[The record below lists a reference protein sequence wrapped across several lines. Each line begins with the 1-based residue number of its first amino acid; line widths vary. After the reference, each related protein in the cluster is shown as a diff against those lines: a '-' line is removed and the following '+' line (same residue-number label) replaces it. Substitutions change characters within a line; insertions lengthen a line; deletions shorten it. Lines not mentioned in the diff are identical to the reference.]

1 MAASRSDS
9 VLDESGNQ
17 LLTDRAN
24 SSEHGHSHSEHK
36 SCTKKLASKE
46 SRIVFMLTLV
56 LMYFFVEIFVGFLN
70 NSLALV
76 ADACH
81 MLSDGLCLVV
91 ALVAIKVSQKSN
103 DAKVLSEKN
112 TFGWSRSEI
121 LGSLINAVFLLAL
134 CVILILESIEKFIQP
149 EPVQN
154 PLLVL
159 WVGMGGLIMNI
170 VGLLIFCGDGTGH
183 GHSHGG
189 GGHGHSHSS
198 DDGEL
203 HVEMDMS
210 KTASALNMRGIFL
223 HVAGDFFGSIVVC
236 MSALLMY
243 FFNNCDDESLENC
256 NYHAE
261 AIETGEFLVSLGISE
276 DEIGNLLTSNNISS
290 SSTYLSLMFPTG
302 PKHWTL
308 YVDPVTSFLLTML
321 ILGTTLK
328 LLKVPVMILMQT
340 VPRGVDLEKIKQDVC
355 HTILTK
361 YNALVK
367 IHDLHIWTLAGDQI
381 VGTVH
386 IKMLNIDIK
395 SFNQIVA
402 EARTIFH
409 KNGIHHLTIQPELSA
424 NDTSLT
430 ETSSNGDSNTILA
443 YEDNTSEECLLLC
456 CDEAR
461 NCDM

>member
-1 MAASRSDS
+1 
-9 VLDESGNQ
+9 
-17 LLTDRAN
+17 
-24 SSEHGHSHSEHK
+24 
-36 SCTKKLASKE
+36 
-46 SRIVFMLTLV
+46 
-56 LMYFFVEIFVGFLN
+56 
-70 NSLALV
+70 
-76 ADACH
+76 
-81 MLSDGLCLVV
+81 
-91 ALVAIKVSQKSN
+91 
-103 DAKVLSEKN
+103 
-112 TFGWSRSEI
+112 
-121 LGSLINAVFLLAL
+121 
-134 CVILILESIEKFIQP
+134 
-149 EPVQN
+149 
-154 PLLVL
+154 
-159 WVGMGGLIMNI
+159 MNI

-236 MSALLMY
+236 LSALLMY

-361 YNALVK
+361 YNAVVK

>member
-1 MAASRSDS
+1 
-9 VLDESGNQ
+9 
-17 LLTDRAN
+17 
-24 SSEHGHSHSEHK
+24 
-36 SCTKKLASKE
+36 
-46 SRIVFMLTLV
+46 
-56 LMYFFVEIFVGFLN
+56 
-70 NSLALV
+70 
-76 ADACH
+76 
-81 MLSDGLCLVV
+81 
-91 ALVAIKVSQKSN
+91 
-103 DAKVLSEKN
+103 
-112 TFGWSRSEI
+112 
-121 LGSLINAVFLLAL
+121 
-134 CVILILESIEKFIQP
+134 VILILESIEKFVQP
-149 EPVQN
+149 EPVKN

-159 WVGMGGLIMNI
+159 WVGLGGLIMNI

-198 DDGEL
+198 EEGEL

-236 MSALLMY
+236 LSALLMY

-276 DEIGNLLTSNNISS
+276 EEIGNLLTSNNISS

-308 YVDPVTSFLLTML
+308 YVDPATSFLLTML

-355 HTILTK
+355 QSILTK
-361 YNALVK
+361 YNAVVK
-367 IHDLHIWTLAGDQI
+367 LHDLHIWTLAGDQI

-386 IKMLNIDIK
+386 LKMFNIDLK
-395 SFNQIVA
+395 SLNQIVA

-430 ETSSNGDSNTILA
+430 ETSSTSDSNNIIA
-443 YEDNTSEECLLLC
+443 YEDNKSEECLLLC